1 LVNSIDDSTLRSVKT
16 VLVTGGAGYIG
27 SALVS
32 LLLNQGYYVRT
43 IDNLSFG
50 GAALLAHLS
59 QSNFEFM
66 AADLRNAEDVERAL
80 EGIDAVVHLAAV
92 VGDKA
97 CRENPALANE
107 VNKAASEMLCEKAV
121 AHRVKQFVFASTCS
135 NYGKM
140 GTSAAHGTDDEYVS
154 ESSPLNPVSLYAELK
169 VGFEKYLLS
178 VGLSDFAPTCLRFA
192 TAYGL
197 SGRPRFDLTLNEF
210 IKELAMDRKLE
221 VYGEQF
227 WRPYCHVA
235 DLARACLLV
244 LEAAPSLVAYQAF
257 NVGDTSENFQK
268 KTLVEL
274 ILKELPDKRG
284 NVAYVLREEDPRDYR
299 VNCDKI
305 KTQLGFSITKQVPD
319 GIKEIIFG
327 ITSGLIENPDD
338 PSYCNT

>member
-1 LVNSIDDSTLRSVKT
+1 MANSIDDSTLRSVRT
-16 VLVTGGAGYIG
+16 VLITGGAGYIG
-27 SALVS
+27 SVLVS

-43 IDNLSFG
+43 IDNLFYGS
-50 GAALLAHLS
+50 AALLAHLS

-66 AADLRNAEDVERAL
+66 LGDLRNAKDIDRAL

-97 CRENPALANE
+97 CRENPALATE
-107 VNKAASEMLCEKAV
+107 VNKAASEMLCEKAA
-121 AHRVKQFVFASTCS
+121 AHQVKQFVFASTCS

-140 GTSAAHGTDDEYVS
+140 GASVTYSTSDKYVD
-154 ESSPLNPVSLYAELK
+154 ESSPLHPVSLYAELK

-210 IKELAMDRKLE
+210 VKELVMDRKLE

-227 WRPYCHVA
+227 WRPYCHVT
-235 DLARACLLV
+235 DLARACLMV
-244 LEAAPSLVAYQAF
+244 IKAAPTLVAYQAF
-257 NVGDTSENFQK
+257 NVGDTSENYQK
-268 KTLVEL
+268 KRLVEL
-274 ILKELPDKRG
+274 ILKELPDKRD
-284 NVAYVLREEDPRDYR
+284 NVAYVLREGDPRDYR

-305 KTQLGFSITKQVPD
+305 KTQLGFSITKRVPD

-338 PSYCNT
+338 PRYRNA